1 MTPDI
6 EEVKA
11 LDKYYI
17 YLKYK
22 NGEEKIYNM
31 LEHIIKIPYYNKLK
45 SIEYFKNVKPRG
57 DTIEWAN
64 GEDVAPENLYYNSIP
79 ISEYNG
85 IID

>member
-1 MTPDI
+1 MVPDI

-17 YLKYK
+17 YIKYK
-22 NGEEKIYNM
+22 TGEEEIYDMTENI
-31 LEHIIKIPYYNKLK
+31 LKIPYYNKLK
-45 SIEYFKNVKPRG
+45 SINYFKNVQPRG
-57 DTIEWAN
+57 DTVEWAN

-85 IID
+85 TID